1 MRIDKMDQII
11 RLIKC
16 DWKNNSRLYSMRLFI
31 KYSFVK
37 LTINQV
43 KKQTQLSFQMYVI
56 IVS

>member
-11 RLIKC
+11 KLIKC

-37 LTINQV
+37 LT
-43 KKQTQLSFQMYVI
+43 K
-56 IVS
+56 